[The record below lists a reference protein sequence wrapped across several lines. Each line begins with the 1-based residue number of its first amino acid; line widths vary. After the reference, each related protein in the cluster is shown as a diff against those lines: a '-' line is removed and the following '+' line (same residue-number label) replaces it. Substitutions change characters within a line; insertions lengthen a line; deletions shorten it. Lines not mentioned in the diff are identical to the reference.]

1 MIKKVLK
8 KFRKKIF
15 FLKFYQIF
23 TFFIFFEKNFCIF
36 FLKFLLRRF
45 SYQFQVVY
53 ITISIARFGNKV
65 RITKIIK

>member
-8 KFRKKIF
+8 KFRKKNF
-15 FLKFYQIF
+15 FLKFYRIF

-36 FLKFLLRRF
+36 LKFLLRRF
-45 SYQFQVVY
+45 SHQFQVVY